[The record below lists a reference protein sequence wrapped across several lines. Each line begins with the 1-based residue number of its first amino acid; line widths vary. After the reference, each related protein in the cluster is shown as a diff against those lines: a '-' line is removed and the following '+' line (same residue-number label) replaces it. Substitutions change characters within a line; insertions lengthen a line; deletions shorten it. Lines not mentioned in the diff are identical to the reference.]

1 MSKQDLVSKI
11 GLALSI
17 IVGFVYFTLVAM
29 DNHNELLFLSIPLT
43 VYIFYKLESGDKNKN

>member
-1 MSKQDLVSKI
+1 MSKQDLVFKI